1 MAIGRRDFALGA
13 AAALAGLRASVSN
26 SQAATKAAAA
36 EAASEDQRAV
46 LAQDAAQFMEKNNVP
61 GLSVAIAKE
70 GEIVYREAFG
80 FANRWTKEPA
90 TPDHRFRIASVSKPV
105 TAVAVF
111 RLFEA
116 GLLSPDAR
124 AFGPEGALGPLGA
137 EIGRDSPLAAITVDH
152 LLTHTSGAWP
162 NDAGDPMFANRDYDH
177 ARLIRATLSGT
188 YAPAPP
194 GTAYKYSNFGY
205 CLLGRIVEH
214 AAKRPYADFARE
226 TVLAPVGAGGMAI
239 GGNTEAERAPNEVRY
254 HPVGS
259 EDPYGY
265 DVRRMDSHG
274 GWIATAA
281 EVALFVAGA
290 AGRTRP
296 PLLSG
301 ASMAKMSEATAANPK
316 YARCWSVNA
325 AGNWW
330 HTGSLPGT
338 QAIAVRTQS
347 GLGWAGFV
355 NTRNRGSA
363 LAGDLDRL
371 ILKMAR
377 RVPAWKA

>member
-1 MAIGRRDFALGA
+1 MTIRRRDFALGA
-13 AAALAGLRASVSN
+13 AAALAGMRASV
-26 SQAATKAAAA
+26 ATSWAA
-36 EAASEDQRAV
+36 ETQATDDQRA
-46 LAQDAAQFMEKNNVP
+46 AMAADAAQFLESHSSVP
-61 GLSVAIAKE
+61 GLSVAIARG

-111 RLFEA
+111 RLCEA
-116 GLLSPDAR
+116 GLLAPDAR
-124 AFGPEGALGPLGA
+124 VFGPEGALGPLGA
-137 EIGRDSPLAAITVDH
+137 EIGRDSPLHGVTIDH

-162 NDAGDPMFANRDYDH
+162 NDASDPMFANLDYDH
-177 ARLIRATLSGT
+177 ARLIRTTLSGT
-188 YAPAPP
+188 YSPAQP

-205 CLLGRIVEH
+205 CLLGRIVER

-239 GGNTEAERAPNEVRY
+239 GGNTEAERAPNEVHY
-254 HPVGS
+254 HPGIK
-259 EDPYGY
+259 EDPYAHN
-265 DVRRMDSHG
+265 VRRMDSHG
-274 GWIATAA
+274 GWIATPA

-296 PLLSG
+296 PLLSE
-301 ASMAKMSEATAANPK
+301 ASMAKMSEGTAANPK
-316 YARCWSVNA
+316 YARGWNVNA

-338 QAIAVRTQS
+338 QTIAVRTKS
-347 GLGWAGFV
+347 GLSWAAFV
-355 NTRNRGSA
+355 NTRNRASSLGA
-363 LAGDLDRL
+363 DLDKL
-371 ILKMAR
+371 IWKMAR
-377 RVPAWKA
+377 RVPAWRV